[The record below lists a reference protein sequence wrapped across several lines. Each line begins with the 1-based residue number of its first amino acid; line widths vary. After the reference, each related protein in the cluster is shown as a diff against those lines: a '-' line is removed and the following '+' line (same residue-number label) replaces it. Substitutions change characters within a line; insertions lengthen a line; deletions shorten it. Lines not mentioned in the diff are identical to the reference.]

1 MKGKWA
7 EGIAPRNFAWVIR
20 GQLAV
25 CERLGGCGDNHRRVR
40 RQEEILWVKG
50 QGFSCVISLLPTS
63 HNLHAYA
70 EMDLPCRHVP
80 FGPHDAAAAFLG
92 PFYEDLRS
100 RLAAGDQVL
109 VHDQEVND
117 RLHGIMAGYLVHTGL
132 VPEEPRAVAILER
145 LLLRQMG
152 PQGRA
157 LVAVA
162 SGLAAQR

>member
-25 CERLGGCGDNHRRVR
+25 CERLGGYGANHRRVR

-50 QGFSCVISLLPTS
+50 QGFTCVVSLLPTS

-70 EMDLPCRHVP
+70 EMDLACRHVP
-80 FGPHDAAAAFLG
+80 FGPQDDPATFLG
-92 PFYEDLRS
+92 GFYADLRS
-100 RLAAGDQVL
+100 QLAAGDRVL
-109 VHDQEVND
+109 VHDQDVGD
-117 RLHGIMAGYLVHTGL
+117 RLHGIMAGYLLHTGL
-132 VPEEPRAVAILER
+132 VPEEPRAIAIVER
-145 LLLRQMG
+145 LLQRQMG
-152 PQGRA
+152 PGGRQ

-162 SGLAAQR
+162 GRLAPQR